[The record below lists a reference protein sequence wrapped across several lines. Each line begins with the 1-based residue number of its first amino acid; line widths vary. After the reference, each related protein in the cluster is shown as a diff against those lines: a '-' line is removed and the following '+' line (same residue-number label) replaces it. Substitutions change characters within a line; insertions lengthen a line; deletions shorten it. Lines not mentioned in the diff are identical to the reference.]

1 MRVFLSMI
9 KDKKFWIALLVV
21 LAFYGVFL
29 QTTYATDTYSNFI
42 ASRRQNAEWFL
53 GLGRPLMS
61 LASILIGNLSVN
73 KIVLISTILA
83 FVSLII
89 SIYILDGV
97 LSKKIKNQFLAFVLA
112 VVVLIVP
119 FEIELFIYEEKG
131 IMLLG
136 ILFATIAIK
145 FFNDYIT
152 DNAKKNLLKTALFAV
167 MSIMCYQGVF
177 GFFIVLSAT
186 LALIES
192 KKWKDFLKNTSIA
205 VAIYA
210 IASLLNFIVIS
221 TAKYNVRIDGNF
233 NLIESFRI
241 ILPQFRSLFSLYG
254 IMPYGIV
261 YSIIAVIIV
270 LAVIF
275 ICTNKTDKTQKVK
288 ILLGVPYIFIVTIL
302 AAIAPVVVQSPERVW
317 GVPRSTVVFTT
328 ILGTIA
334 LITTI
339 VLKEYSNKKT
349 YIAIALS
356 GIIVFLAAQ
365 LYCFTNIEHNHFQMV
380 ALDKERALTIGEKI
394 KKYEEENNTQIKTI
408 SVSPDKTVHFVYYG
422 IVAVGDGNISA
433 MSREWSDVNSISYW
447 NERIF
452 ERTEAS
458 EENKEYCQEHE
469 WEHFSED
476 QLIFNKDTL
485 HICAF

>member
-1 MRVFLSMI
+1 MI

-61 LASILIGNLSVN
+61 LASILIGNFSVN

-83 FVSLII
+83 FVSLTI
-89 SIYILDGV
+89 SIYILDRV
-97 LSKKIKNQFLAFVLA
+97 LSKKIKNQFLSFILA
-112 VVVLIVP
+112 VTILIVP

-145 FFNDYIT
+145 FFNDYIA
-152 DNAKKNLLKTALFAV
+152 DNARKNLLKTMLFAV

-177 GFFIVLSAT
+177 GFFIVLSAA
-186 LALIES
+186 LVLIES
-192 KKWKDFLKNTSIA
+192 KNWKEFFKNTAIA
-205 VAIYA
+205 VAVYA
-210 IASLLNFIVIS
+210 IASLLNFVVIS

-233 NLIESFRI
+233 NLIESFKT
-241 ILPQFRSLFSLYG
+241 ILPQFRSLFNLYG
-254 IMPYGIV
+254 IIPSRIV
-261 YSIIAVIIV
+261 YSVIAVVIV
-270 LAVIF
+270 LTVAF
-275 ICTNKTDKTQKVK
+275 ICTNKTNKAQKIKV
-288 ILLGVPYIFIVTIL
+288 LLGVPYIFVVTVL
-302 AAIAPVVVQSPERVW
+302 AAIAPVVVQSPEKVW
-317 GVPRSTVVFTT
+317 CVPRSTVVFTA
-328 ILGTIA
+328 ILGIIA
-334 LITTI
+334 LITTA
-339 VLKEYSNKKT
+339 VLKEYGNKKV
-349 YIAIALS
+349 YITIMLS

-408 SVSPDKTVHFVYYG
+408 SVSPDKTIHFVYYG
-422 IVAVGDGNISA
+422 IIAVGDGNISA

-447 NERIF
+447 NERVF
-452 ERTEAS
+452 ERIEAS
-458 EENKEYCQEHE
+458 EENKKYCQEHE

-476 QLIFNKDTL
+476 QLIFNEDTL